1 VKKTNFYPK
10 VIELGWDLIEKT
22 RASSER
28 QTLLK
33 DRLVSY
39 GARGFLGC
47 EDEVSWVTCAIAL
60 TALDAG
66 NYGVGALIV
75 DDSGNILTYAYN
87 EICSPTFRS
96 DAHAEMV
103 ALSKFE
109 TQFPNQ
115 KKDGLTLYTSLEPC
129 PMCYTRILISGIPR
143 VVYVADD
150 DTGGMVQRS
159 SLMPEYWR
167 AMEAKC
173 VFSRAFVRDE
183 LRRLSWDIL
192 LFNMDE
198 LGRSVK
204 LSSRN
209 PSN

>member
-1 VKKTNFYPK
+1 VQTAVSNLKFPK
-10 VIELGWDLIEKT
+10 LGWDLLGKT
-22 RASSER
+22 KASSR
-28 QTLLK
+28 PQTLLK
-33 DRLVSY
+33 DRLISY
-39 GARGFLGC
+39 GERGFLGY
-47 EDEVSWVTCAIAL
+47 EDEVSWVACIIAL
-60 TALDAG
+60 SALDDD

-75 DDSGNILTYAYN
+75 DNDSNVLTHGYN
-87 EICSPTFRS
+87 EICSPIFRS

-103 ALSKFE
+103 ALSNFE
-109 TQFPNQ
+109 TRFLNQ
-115 KKDGLTLYTSLEPC
+115 KKDGLTLYTTLEPC

-150 DTGGMVQRS
+150 DAGGMVQRS
-159 SLMPEYWR
+159 SSMPEYWR
-167 AMEAKC
+167 AMEGRC
-173 VFSRAFVRDE
+173 IFSRAVVGDE

-209 PSN
+209 PQN